1 MTSGSSD
8 WIELLR
14 GLNAASAKYLIVGA
28 HALGNYGAARA
39 TGDLDIWIDRTAEN
53 ARIVYQVL
61 ADFGAP
67 LGDLSVGDLQSDDLV
82 FAIGKPPL
90 RVDILTDASGVTF
103 AEAWKSRA
111 EGFLG
116 DEPVHYI
123 GRADLIANKRA
134 TGRTKDLAD
143 IEALESGNSP
153 S

>member
-1 MTSGSSD
+1 LTSLSFD

-28 HALGNYGAARA
+28 HALGNYGAPRA

-53 ARIVYQVL
+53 AEIVYHVL
-61 ADFGAP
+61 ANFGAP
-67 LGDLSVGDLQSDDLV
+67 IDQLSVSDLQRNDLV
-82 FAIGKPPL
+82 FAMGVPPL

-103 AEAWKSRA
+103 SDAWKSRV

-116 DEPVHYI
+116 DIPVHYI
-123 GRADLIANKRA
+123 GRDALIQNKRA

-143 IEALESGNSP
+143 IEALEGG
-153 S
+153 